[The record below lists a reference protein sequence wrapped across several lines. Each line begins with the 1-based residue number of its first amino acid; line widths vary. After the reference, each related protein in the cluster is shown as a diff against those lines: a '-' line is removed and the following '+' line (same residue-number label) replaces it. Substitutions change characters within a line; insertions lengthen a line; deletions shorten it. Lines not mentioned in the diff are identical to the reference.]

1 MHYILN
7 WGAVIAG
14 FMPVHPLTA
23 VGLVLGMIGGM
34 MIFVW
39 GPPQPSFPDHV
50 GLSLEDNTPMG
61 DGKTVKDLV
70 DDEQRKRQKY
80 ANMSKAGLV
89 LIIIGF
95 AVQLIDAWIN

>member
-1 MHYILN
+1 MHDILN
-7 WGAVIAG
+7 LAAVIAG

-50 GLSLEDNTPMG
+50 GLAVEDNTRMP
-61 DGKTVKDLV
+61 DGRTAKEHVG
-70 DDEQRKRQKY
+70 DEQRKRQTY
-80 ANMSKAGLV
+80 ANRSKTGLM